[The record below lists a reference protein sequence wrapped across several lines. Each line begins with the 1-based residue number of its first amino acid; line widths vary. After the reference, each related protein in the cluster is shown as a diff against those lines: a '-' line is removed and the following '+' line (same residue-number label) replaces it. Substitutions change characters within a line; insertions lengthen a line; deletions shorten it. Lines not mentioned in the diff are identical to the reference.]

1 MQVQQFYVKENY
13 LHENY
18 FKVKEG
24 KMDFLETIDE
34 DYSEANYHEAKIVED
49 IVKDLNEIKLNDC
62 HSKDP
67 IILVEGSTSNFVGLE
82 RFHWIIEN
90 YL

>member
-24 KMDFLETIDE
+24 KMNFLETIDE

-49 IVKDLNEIKLNDC
+49 INCQRSQWNQVKWL
-62 HSKDP
+62 P
-67 IILVEGSTSNFVGLE
+67 F
-82 RFHWIIEN
+82 
-90 YL
+90 

>member
-24 KMDFLETIDE
+24 KMNFLETIDE
-34 DYSEANYHEAKIVED
+34 DYSEVNYREVKIVED
-49 IVKDLNEIKLNDC
+49 INC
-62 HSKDP
+62 QRSQ
-67 IILVEGSTSNFVGLE
+67 
-82 RFHWIIEN
+82 
-90 YL
+90 